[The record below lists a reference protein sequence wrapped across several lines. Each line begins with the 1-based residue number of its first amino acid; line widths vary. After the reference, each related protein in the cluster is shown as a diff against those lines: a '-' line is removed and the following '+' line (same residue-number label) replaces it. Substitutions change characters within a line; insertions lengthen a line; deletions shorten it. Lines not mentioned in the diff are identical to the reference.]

1 MEEGFVNTRRRG
13 RHPLSTV
20 QTPEHKPR
28 QASTAHVLKTPA
40 QRPSGGSEAPE
51 EVASARCND
60 SKQRHG
66 KSPSPSPTADVQP
79 SSDKTRPR
87 PLQTPGTGSFIIDLQ
102 QLNAAGS
109 DGRDDISA
117 LADR

>member
-1 MEEGFVNTRRRG
+1 
-13 RHPLSTV
+13 V

-28 QASTAHVLKTPA
+28 QASTAHLLKTPA
-40 QRPSGGSEAPE
+40 QRPSGGSEATE
-51 EVASARCND
+51 DVAGVCCID

-66 KSPSPSPTADVQP
+66 KSPAPSPTADVQ

-102 QLNAAGS
+102 QLNAAGT
-109 DGRDDISA
+109 DDCDDISA